1 MKLVYTFSSQ
11 FTPLI
16 YNTSNVDKILTAYIN
31 YYRKSI
37 KSALNLDYS
46 IDFYVSGD
54 LLYNFRDLKINLHT
68 VDNINS
74 GLFDFLKAEVL
85 IERSDDIML
94 VDGDIDFHKPIPIT
108 DHDLIYDFKCITAE
122 GDKYDDIRKDKTWN
136 VYYKPFVNSLTELGI
151 GKVIPEWTGERL
163 DFIHN
168 IGVLYFNN
176 PHLKNTYTDRWA
188 KFNEFINYNI
198 KDKTPYTAIGA
209 QYLLSEIINYHNFSS
224 IEVEEGCYS
233 HYLGID
239 KFKFPTVSTHE
250 VQKEEKKSFL

>member
-11 FTPLI
+11 FTPFI
-16 YNTSNVDKILTAYIN
+16 YKTNNVDKILTAYIN

-37 KSALNLDYS
+37 ISALKLDYK
-46 IDFYVSGD
+46 IDFYVSD
-54 LLYNFRDLKINLHT
+54 ELKYNFKDLPINLIR
-68 VDNINS
+68 VNEVKS

-85 IERSDDIML
+85 VERSDEIML
-94 VDGDIDFHKPIPIT
+94 VDGDIEFHKPIPIT

-122 GDKYDDIRKDKTWN
+122 GDEYDDIRKDKTWN
-136 VYYKPFVNSLTELGI
+136 VFYKPYVNLLTELGI
-151 GKVIPEWTGERL
+151 GSVIPEWTGKRL

-176 PHLKNTYTDRWA
+176 QNLKSTYVDRWA

-198 KDKTPYTAIGA
+198 EDKIPYTAIGA
-209 QYLLSEIINYHNFSS
+209 QYLLSEIINYHGFSS
-224 IEVEEGCYS
+224 IEVEEGCYT
-233 HYLGID
+233 HNLGID
-239 KFKFPTVSTHE
+239 KFKFPSVSTHE